1 MDMFADNVVTLVD
14 EEGREISF
22 EMLDKVNYN
31 GNDYIVL
38 LPLEEIEKEDEEAE
52 VVILRIEDRDG
63 EEVYVGVED
72 EEELENVFEI
82 FQSRFDDE
90 DFDMYDEEDEE

>member
-52 VVILRIEDRDG
+52 VIILRIEDRDG

-90 DFDMYDEEDEE
+90 DFDVYDEEDEE

>member
-1 MDMFADNVVTLVD
+1 MDMFDNVVTLVD

-38 LPLEEIEKEDEEAE
+38 LPLEEMEKEDEEAE

-82 FQSRFDDE
+82 FQSRFDEE
-90 DFDMYDEEDEE
+90 DFDMYDEDEE

>member
-22 EMLDKVNYN
+22 EMLDRVNYN

-38 LPLEEIEKEDEEAE
+38 LPLEEMEKEDEEAE

-90 DFDMYDEEDEE
+90 DFDMYDDDEE

>member
-14 EEGREISF
+14 EEGKEISF
-22 EMLDKVNYN
+22 EMLDRVNYE

-38 LPLEEIEKEDEEAE
+38 LPIEEMENEDEEAE
-52 VVILRIEDRDG
+52 VIILRIEDRDG

-82 FQSRFDDE
+82 FQSRFEDE
-90 DFDMYDEEDEE
+90 DFEFLDGEDEK

>member
-1 MDMFADNVVTLVD
+1 MDMFDNVVTLVD

-38 LPLEEIEKEDEEAE
+38 LPLEEMEKEDEEAE

-90 DFDMYDEEDEE
+90 DFDIYDEDEE

>member
-38 LPLEEIEKEDEEAE
+38 LPLEEMEKEDEEAE

-90 DFDMYDEEDEE
+90 DFDMYDEDEE

>member
-1 MDMFADNVVTLVD
+1 MDMFTDNIVTLVD

-38 LPLEEIEKEDEEAE
+38 LPLEEMEKEDEEAE

-90 DFDMYDEEDEE
+90 DFDMYDEDEE

>member
-52 VVILRIEDRDG
+52 VIILRIEDRDG

>member
-38 LPLEEIEKEDEEAE
+38 LPLEEMEKEDEEAE

-90 DFDMYDEEDEE
+90 DFDIYDEDEE

>member
-38 LPLEEIEKEDEEAE
+38 LPLEEMEKEDEEAE

-90 DFDMYDEEDEE
+90 DFDMYDQDEE

>member
-38 LPLEEIEKEDEEAE
+38 LPLEEMEKEDEEAE

-82 FQSRFDDE
+82 FQSRFDEE
-90 DFDMYDEEDEE
+90 DFDMYDEDEE

>member
-90 DFDMYDEEDEE
+90 DFDMYDEEDKE

>member
-38 LPLEEIEKEDEEAE
+38 LPLEEMEKEDEEAE

-90 DFDMYDEEDEE
+90 DFDMYDDDEE